1 MKLLKLKPQA
11 EDFKWLPPA
20 EEWDFRSV
28 TEGECR
34 VACHWEYERQ
44 DSRSTSKLGGQ
55 KYVPVNYH
63 QAAREL
69 FPQAWTTLTREQRAK
84 VVESFLPSPVIQV
97 RKLREYLK
105 RMPVNGANPEI
116 FQAFLHQAYVIVPNF
131 RGHGVEA
138 VIKEF
143 AKWARQEAKQHPPTR
158 RAQAAELPFDALKWL
173 AVLRLDAARRMAG
186 VTIERARETVR
197 AYRQKHPHAT
207 YHGDVFP
214 VYASDGAWSK
224 ARKDATKCQ
233 AKAKINPSFL
243 LAELA

>member
-11 EDFKWLPPA
+11 VDFKWLPPA

-44 DSRSTSKLGGQ
+44 DSRSTSNLGGQ

-69 FPQAWTTLTREQRAK
+69 FPQAWATLTQEQRAK
-84 VVESFLPSPVIQV
+84 VVGSFLPSPVLQV

-105 RMPVNGANPEI
+105 RMPVNGANPEL
-116 FQAFLHQAYVIVPNF
+116 FQACLHQAYVVIPNF
-131 RGHGVEA
+131 RVHGVEA
-138 VIKEF
+138 VIKQF
-143 AKWARQEAKQHPPTR
+143 AKWARQESKQHPPSP

-173 AVLRLDAARRMAG
+173 AVLRLDQARRKAG
-186 VTIERARETVR
+186 VTIAKARETVG
-197 AYRQKHPHAT
+197 AYRQKHPRVMC
-207 YHGDVFP
+207 HGDVFP

-224 ARKDATKCQ
+224 ARNDATKCQ
-233 AKAKINPSFL
+233 VKSKSNPSFL

>member
-11 EDFKWLPPA
+11 VDFKWLPPA

-28 TEGECR
+28 TEDECR

-44 DSRSTSKLGGQ
+44 DRRLMSKPGGQ
-55 KYVPVNYH
+55 KYFPIIYH

-69 FPQAWTTLTREQRAK
+69 FPQAWATLTREQRAK
-84 VVESFLPSPVIQV
+84 VVESFFPSPALQV

-105 RMPVNGANPEI
+105 RMPVSGANTEI
-116 FQAFLHQAYVIVPNF
+116 FQACLNQAYVVVPNF
-131 RGHGVEA
+131 RVHGVEA
-138 VIKEF
+138 VIKRF
-143 AKWARQEAKQHPPTR
+143 AKWARQESKQHPPSP

-173 AVLRLDAARRMAG
+173 AVLRLDQARRTAG
-186 VTIERARETVR
+186 ITIEKARETVR
-197 AYRQKHPHAT
+197 AYRQKHPQT
-207 YHGDVFP
+207 FCLGDVFP

-224 ARKDATKCQ
+224 ARNDATKCQ
-233 AKAKINPSFL
+233 IKSRSSPAYL

>member
-1 MKLLKLKPQA
+1 MKLLNLKA
-11 EDFKWLPPA
+11 LAVDFKWLPPA
-20 EEWDFRSV
+20 EEWDFRLV
-28 TEGECR
+28 TEAECR

-44 DSRSTSKLGGQ
+44 DSRSTSKLGDQ
-55 KYVPVNYH
+55 KYIPANYH
-63 QAAREL
+63 QTAREL
-69 FPQAWTTLTREQRAK
+69 FPQAWATLTREQRVK

-116 FQAFLHQAYVIVPNF
+116 FQAFLHQAYVVVPNF

-143 AKWARQEAKQHPPTR
+143 SKWARQEAKQHPPAR

-173 AVLRLDAARRMAG
+173 AVLRLDQARRKSG
-186 VTIERARETVR
+186 VTIERARETVS
-197 AYRQKHPHAT
+197 AYRQKHPNAT

-233 AKAKINPSFL
+233 AQVKINPAYL

>member
-1 MKLLKLKPQA
+1 MKLLNQKPQA
-11 EDFKWLPPA
+11 VDFKWLPPTK
-20 EEWDFRSV
+20 EWDFRSV
-28 TEGECR
+28 TEDECR

-55 KYVPVNYH
+55 NYVPVNYH

-69 FPQAWTTLTREQRAK
+69 FPQAWITLTPEQRAK
-84 VVESFLPSPVIQV
+84 VVKSFLPSPVIQV

-105 RMPVNGANPEI
+105 RLPVNGANPEI
-116 FQAFLHQAYVIVPNF
+116 FQACLHHAYVVVPNF

-143 AKWARQEAKQHPPTR
+143 AKWARQEAKQHPPAR

-173 AVLRLDAARRMAG
+173 AVLRLDQARRQAG
-186 VTIERARETVR
+186 VTIERARETVS
-197 AYRQKHPHAT
+197 AYRQKHPQVVC
-207 YHGDVFP
+207 HGDVFP

-224 ARKDATKCQ
+224 ARNDATKSQ
-233 AKAKINPSFL
+233 AKSKINPSYL